1 MSQVP
6 SPAELFGERVPK
18 ALADHPEKA
27 RQVDAIF
34 RFKITGEG
42 GGDWTVDLKSDPPV
56 CRHGD
61 GAPAAQC
68 TVEVSAED
76 FRAMLTD
83 GQAGMRLYLE
93 GKLKVEGDPTLASRL
108 PQFFESIR
116 E

>member
-1 MSQVP
+1 MSPIP

-18 ALADHPEKA
+18 ALADHPDKA

-42 GGDWTVDLKSDPPV
+42 GGDWTVDLKADPPV
-56 CRHGD
+56 VAQGET
-61 GAPAAQC
+61 APAAQC
-68 TVEVSAED
+68 TVEVSADD

-93 GKLKVEGDPTLASRL
+93 GKLKVEGDPSLAVRL
-108 PQFFESIR
+108 PEFFESIR